1 MLHLSSSIVPSIRDI
16 GTSFKRLK
24 VLWISRCGL
33 KDLGG
38 LVAFEKLEEL
48 YASFNHVDDLYD
60 LTYLNSLKIL
70 DLEGNDVS
78 DLEQLEHLSSSA
90 DELISINFL
99 DNPIAKKGRSYYEKV
114 LSTIEC
120 FGKSKLNYLDDELVD
135 EVKERLSK
143 GDYEEIKNDKD
154 EEAIDEERRAME

>member
-1 MLHLSSSIVPSIRDI
+1 MLHLSNSIVPSIRDI

-33 KDLGG
+33 KDIGG

-78 DLEQLEHLSSSA
+78 DLE
-90 DELISINFL
+90 
-99 DNPIAKKGRSYYEKV
+99 
-114 LSTIEC
+114 
-120 FGKSKLNYLDDELVD
+120 
-135 EVKERLSK
+135 
-143 GDYEEIKNDKD
+143 
-154 EEAIDEERRAME
+154 